1 MIPIEVKLK
10 LKYGLRRDPS
20 NEEIAAWSKV
30 VRQLVSGGAD
40 PEDAG
45 RKAAVAHFAGVD
57 ECLYGS
63 ESDNIAALLN
73 ALAAK
78 R

>member
-10 LKYGLRRDPS
+10 VKYGLGRDPS
-20 NEEIAAWSKV
+20 NEQIAAWSKLV
-30 VRQLVSGGAD
+30 GQLVSAGAD

-45 RKAAVAHFAGVD
+45 REAAVANFVGVD

-63 ESDNIAALLN
+63 EADNIAALLN